1 MSGKSGQKAYLPNIQ
16 DTRGFRHDM
25 SYAGAKLMLFLGSDL
40 LVIRRDD
47 TPGIPWPNCLDFPGG
62 GREGTERPEEC
73 ALRETREETGLD
85 LPETALAWR
94 QQHGPSWFFAA
105 HLPPE
110 AASRVVFG
118 GEGRGWGLMA
128 PDIYLERD
136 DAIPHFRQMLD
147 AYLGSRG

>member
-1 MSGKSGQKAYLPNIQ
+1 
-16 DTRGFRHDM
+16 M